1 MMRLRWRIENWYVC
15 GVCKDSIG
23 KNGTTISGGLWMALR
38 WTACNKLLYFW
49 LF

>member
-23 KNGTTISGGLWMALR
+23 EELDYYIWWSVDGIAVD
-38 WTACNKLLYFW
+38 CI
-49 LF
+49 